1 MEGVRTPRQKRAQA
15 SWEKLLDAAEAVL
28 ADEGHAGF
36 TAAALSRRSGISN
49 GGIFWRVDSMD
60 ALFVAVH
67 ERLIERL
74 AAEQAAALQ
83 DQARWV
89 GLTLEAVVAEAVRV
103 QADLFERHGP
113 LLRTMVLRTGSDPVA
128 AERGAAAVRQA
139 GAGFIAH
146 LAPRLATEGCAEPEV
161 VAAAIFRTCF
171 GALVSRITWPE
182 QQGEPEIPW
191 ARFVDDVSK
200 MAAAYAAR
208 HVARGG

>member
-1 MEGVRTPRQKRAQA
+1 MDGVRAPRQKRAQA
-15 SWEKLLDAAEAVL
+15 SWEKLLDAAEALL

-83 DQARWV
+83 DAGRWS
-89 GLTLEAVVAEAVRV
+89 GRDLEAFVAETVRV
-103 QADLFERHGP
+103 QAELFDRHGP
-113 LLRTMVLRTGSDPVA
+113 LLRAMVLRTGTDPVA
-128 AERGAAAVRQA
+128 AERGAAAVRDA
-139 GAGFIAH
+139 GRRVVAH
-146 LAPRLATEGCAEPEV
+146 LGPRLAAEGCREPDV
-161 VAAAIFRTCF
+161 VAATIFRTAF

-182 QQGEPEIPW
+182 QQGEPEVPW
-191 ARFVDDVSK
+191 ARFVDDLSE

-208 HVARGG
+208 HVA